1 MNRTTWLQDRRMQ
14 KFRDVLSRWE
24 GKELS
29 ALEAGE
35 ILGMWSDSSGVTGG
49 ATRRMGLRGSL
60 TDGLAR
66 NRLGACRST
75 RSLGC

>member
-1 MNRTTWLQDRRMQ
+1 MNRTTSLQVRLQ

-24 GKELS
+24 RKELS

-35 ILGMWSDSSGVTGG
+35 IFGVQSGSSDVTGG
-49 ATRRMGLRGSL
+49 ATRRMGLQGSS

-66 NRLGACRST
+66 NRQPEELIL
-75 RSLGC
+75 SLRTV